1 MKRFA
6 TVVLCFM
13 SVNGG
18 LLRYAHA
25 TTCTDLT
32 DRTAALAREVPAD
45 DSARRIERRSGDDRV
60 EYSERAS
67 GSEGRRRES
76 AD

>member
-18 LLRYAHA
+18 LLHYAHA

-45 DSARRIERRSGDDRV
+45 DSARRAERRSDDDRV
-60 EYSERAS
+60 EYTERT
-67 GSEGRRRES
+67 GSEGRRRS